1 MIWSPSV
8 SNVMITSLNY
18 IWLKNSDLL
27 IENSFFIEKNH
38 QTIFFLRSKYYF
50 KWYIWNFSTLRNCV
64 LTKYKFHLN
73 DVSDQYISTRSHNH
87 QNWWLAHPKN
97 CHHHHH
103 QHNHWKLRFS
113 VVKIDHKLFFDPN
126 IYTWPSSC
134 PFYYIIIIKN
144 IKSCNP
150 TSSFYSDIAWP

>member
-1 MIWSPSV
+1 MIDYCPLFYE
-8 SNVMITSLNY
+8 I
-18 IWLKNSDLL
+18 L
-27 IENSFFIEKNH
+27 IENSFSIEKKFIR
-38 QTIFFLRSKYYF
+38 QFFLLRSKYYF
-50 KWYIWNFSTLRNCV
+50 QWYIWNFSTLRNCV

-97 CHHHHH
+97 CHHHH
-103 QHNHWKLRFS
+103 NHSKLRFA